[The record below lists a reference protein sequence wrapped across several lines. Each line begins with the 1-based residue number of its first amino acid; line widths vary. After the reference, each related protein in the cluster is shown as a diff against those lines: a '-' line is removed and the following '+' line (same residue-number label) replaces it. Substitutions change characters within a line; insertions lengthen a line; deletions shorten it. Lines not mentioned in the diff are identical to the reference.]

1 MNDRM
6 MRLAMVGAVLA
17 AAGSAA
23 RAVPLDM
30 AMMYQGQVK
39 MNGEPINGNADL
51 RFTLYD
57 AVGAGIPPVGGAAI
71 GAAVTRLNVPVS
83 NGLFSVELTFA
94 AAAFAGEARWL
105 HIEVRHPAGGG
116 AYVALS
122 PRQPVKATPYALY
135 SLQSG
140 DSFWDLSGA
149 NISNNNTGF
158 VGVKRSAP
166 IAATEYFGI
175 QAPAAGTAY
184 GGMYIRTDSA
194 TAKPY
199 YGYSTGAQSAW
210 TYFDG
215 SDDSWNVYN
224 DGVRMTV
231 TDTGRVGIGTTA
243 PGAPLEIETAANG
256 DGLLVTKTGT
266 GRAAQFY
273 CPDSSA
279 SMALYAVS
287 YGTGRAAL
295 FESHENDDN
304 PAVWIFKNDGPALRV
319 VGALGGGTGDN
330 TSTVSIIGGS
340 DSEPGSGGFIVT
352 GSVASSNISIDNNEI
367 MARNNG
373 AVSTLFL
380 NNDGGDVIISPTG
393 TTQVRVLQITGADL
407 AEKFPVNEMH
417 DAIRPGAVMEI
428 DPDHPGKV
436 RVSRGAY
443 NRLVAGVVSG
453 ANGLLTG
460 TILGNLPGHEDAP
473 PIALSGRVWV
483 ECDASKAPIEP
494 GDLLTTSDTAGHAM
508 KAVDY
513 GRAQGAVIGKAMTR
527 LESGRGLVLVLVSL
541 N

>member
-1 MNDRM
+1 MTKRSIS
-6 MRLAMVGAVLA
+6 LA
-17 AAGSAA
+17 AFCAACAAVASSA

-30 AMMYQGQVK
+30 AIVYQGQVK
-39 MNGEPINGNADL
+39 LNGEPINGLADL
-51 RFTLYD
+51 RFTLFD
-57 AVGAGIPPVGGAAI
+57 AAGAGIPPVGGLPI
-71 GAAVTRLNVPVS
+71 GATITRLNVKVN

-94 AAAFAGEARWL
+94 AAAFAGDARWL
-105 HIEVRHPAGGG
+105 TIEVRHPAGVG
-116 AYVALS
+116 AYVDLS

-140 DSFWDLSGA
+140 DNFWEASGA

-158 VGVKRSAP
+158 VGINRTATVAS
-166 IAATEYFGI
+166 TEYFGI
-175 QAPAAGTAY
+175 QAQAAGTAY

-199 YGYSTGAQSAW
+199 YGYSTGAQAVW

-215 SDDSWNVYN
+215 SDDSWNIYN
-224 DGVRMTV
+224 DGIRLTV

-243 PGAPLEIETAANG
+243 PGAPLEIESAANG

-273 CPDSSA
+273 CPDSSE

-304 PAVWIFKNDGPALRV
+304 PAVWIFKNNGPALRV
-319 VGALGGGTGDN
+319 VGQLGAGTGDD
-330 TSTVSIIGGS
+330 TSAVSIIGGS

-352 GSVASSNISIDNNEI
+352 GSVTGSNISMDNNEI

-373 AVSTLFL
+373 LVSDLFL
-380 NNDGGDVIISPTG
+380 NNDGGDVIIAPQG
-393 TTQVRVLQITGADL
+393 TARVRVLQISGADV

-417 DAIRPGAVMEI
+417 EGIRPGAVMEI
-428 DPDHPGKV
+428 DPEHPGKL
-436 RVSRGAY
+436 RLARGAY

-460 TILGNLPGHEDAP
+460 TILGNLPGSENAP

-483 ECDASKAPIEP
+483 ECDASVGSIEP

-508 KAVDY
+508 KVVDY
-513 GRAQGAVIGKAMTR
+513 TRAPGAVIGKAMTR